1 MTQRFYLRPLVSLGT
16 AEDGGARH
24 PLAGGPLGFER
35 CEVVLREGP
44 RIVAREL
51 VPPAQVP
58 AWVARCAPE
67 LVQKAEVRLATVQ
80 APREA
85 FAGLAMDRPQIMG
98 VINVTPDSFS
108 DGGDRFERA
117 RAIDDGLAMVAAG
130 AAALDVG
137 GESTRPGAEPVSEA
151 EELRRVI
158 PVIQALAGQAVITID
173 TRHARVMAEALAAG
187 ADGVN
192 DVTALTG
199 DPQALGTVAQAQA
212 PAVLMHMQGEPR
224 FMQVDPHYDD
234 AALDVYD
241 YLAAR
246 VAACEAAG
254 LQRSQIAVDPGIGFG
269 KNDGHNLR
277 LLDHLA
283 LFHGLGCPILLG
295 VSRKSFIGR
304 LSRDEAPKERLPG
317 SLAAALAGLARGAQI
332 LRVHDVPETRQAVA
346 IWQAIAADDP
356 RAARL

>member
-24 PLAGGPLGFER
+24 LLAGGPLAFER

-44 RIVAREL
+44 RTVARER
-51 VPPAQVP
+51 VPADQVP
-58 AWVARCAPE
+58 AWAARWAPE
-67 LVQKAEVRLATVQ
+67 LVREAEARLAAVQ
-80 APREA
+80 APRKP
-85 FAGLAMDRPQIMG
+85 FAGLAMDRTRIMG

-108 DGGDRFERA
+108 DGGDRFEQA
-117 RAIDDGLAMVAAG
+117 GAVDDGLAMIEAG

-158 PVIQALAGQAVITID
+158 PVVQALAGRAVITID
-173 TRHARVMAEALAAG
+173 TRHARVMVEALAAG

-192 DVTALTG
+192 DVTALRG
-199 DPQALGTVAQAQA
+199 DPQALATVARAQV
-212 PAVLMHMQGEPR
+212 PVVLMHMQGEPR
-224 FMQVDPHYDD
+224 SMQLDPHYDD

-241 YLAAR
+241 FLAER

-254 LQRSQIAVDPGIGFG
+254 LRRSQLAVDPGIGFG

-304 LSRDEAPKERLPG
+304 LSRDEAPKGRLPG

-346 IWQAIAADDP
+346 IWQAIAAGDP

>member
-1 MTQRFYLRPLVSLGT
+1 MTQRFYLRPLVNLGR
-16 AEDGGARH
+16 AEDDDARH
-24 PLAGGPLGFER
+24 PLAGGPLAFER
-35 CEVVLREGP
+35 CEVVVRDGS
-44 RIVAREL
+44 RSVARAL
-51 VPPAQVP
+51 IPADQVP
-58 AWVARCAPE
+58 AWAARWAPDLAGE
-67 LVQKAEVRLATVQ
+67 AEARLATVQ
-80 APREA
+80 APRQA
-85 FAGLAMDRPQIMG
+85 FAGLDLDRPRIMG

-117 RAIDDGLAMVAAG
+117 RAIDDGLAMIEAD

-158 PVIQALAGQAVITID
+158 PVIQALAGQAVVTID

-199 DPQALGTVAQAQA
+199 DPQALATVAQAQA
-212 PAVLMHMQGEPR
+212 PAVLMHMLGEPR
-224 FMQVDPHYDD
+224 SMQLDPHYDD

-241 YLAAR
+241 FLAGR

-254 LQRSQIAVDPGIGFG
+254 LRPSQLAVDPGIGFG

-332 LRVHDVPETRQAVA
+332 LRVHDVAETRQAVA
-346 IWQAIAADDP
+346 IWQAIAAGDP